1 MKQWILKI
9 ALLILGSVLA
19 ACNIATPPNVTPTAE
34 ILISD
39 TPTLAVTPSPSPSAT
54 LPVTPTDAVVEVPV
68 QIASPL
74 PSQPPDSIGP
84 TLDVP
89 PTNTE
94 EPFYRYTIN
103 EGETLGYILQLQPWG
118 YPPFD
123 PAIISAVDEI
133 NDNIID
139 PNFLPPPG
147 SEILIPKR
155 TPTPIPEGIEMT
167 ETAAASR
174 GSSISGGLE
183 FVAGQEFG
191 THQVQE
197 GETILGIME
206 LYDTTLEVLSQQN
219 PNLGWFGC
227 DFTNPSGGPNCSPNI
242 RIGAQI
248 NVPLPTRTPIP
259 TTTPSGNETATP
271 TPTHPPARTFY
282 PPQGALAS
290 GRVELQW
297 VSVGIL
303 QPNEMYLIEVS
314 DRTTGTGTNYVT
326 RNTNFTL
333 PDSAIPSDGQM
344 HSMDWRVTVAV
355 QNADGT
361 YTTVGGLGTW
371 RGFNWQSR

>member
-1 MKQWILKI
+1 MKQLILKN
-9 ALLILGSVLA
+9 ALVLVCSMLA

-39 TPTLAVTPSPSPSAT
+39 TPTLAVSPSLSPSPSPSLTA
-54 LPVTPTDAVVEVPV
+54 TDAVVEVPV
-68 QIASPL
+68 LIASPL
-74 PSQPPDSIGP
+74 PSQPPDSVGP

-89 PTNTE
+89 PTPTE
-94 EPFYRYTIN
+94 EPFYRYTIQ

-123 PAIISAVDEI
+123 PAIIQAVDEI

-155 TPTPIPEGIEMT
+155 TPTPIPEGIEIT
-167 ETAAASR
+167 LTASAVRSETLC
-174 GSSISGGLE
+174 GIS
-183 FVAGQEFG
+183 VCIIGQEFG
-191 THQVQE
+191 AHEVQP
-197 GETILGIME
+197 GETIIGIME

-242 RIGAQI
+242 RIGDQI
-248 NVPLPTRTPIP
+248 NVPLPTRTPVP

-303 QPNEMYLIEVS
+303 QPNETYLIEVA

-326 RNTNFTL
+326 RNTNFML

-344 HSMDWRVTVAV
+344 HSIDWRVTVAV
-355 QNADGT
+355 QTEGGT
-361 YTTVGGLGTW
+361 YTTVGGLGNW
-371 RGFNWQSR
+371 RNFNWQSR